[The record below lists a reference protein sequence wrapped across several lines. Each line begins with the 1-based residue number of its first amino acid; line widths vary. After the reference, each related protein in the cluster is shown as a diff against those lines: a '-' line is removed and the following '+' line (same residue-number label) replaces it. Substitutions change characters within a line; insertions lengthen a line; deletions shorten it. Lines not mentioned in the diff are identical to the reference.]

1 MKTNTKLK
9 YLSDSS
15 LVKVGVGVKPKTDIN
30 VVVDWVDQDL
40 VDMVLVMTVEPGFGG
55 QSFMQ
60 ESVKLIIKIKDFYLF
75 NNVLVKGKL
84 KLLF

>member
-1 MKTNTKLK
+1 M
-9 YLSDSS
+9 
-15 LVKVGVGVKPKTDIN
+15 GVKPNTDIN

-60 ESVKLIIKIKDFYLF
+60 EF
-75 NNVLVKGKL
+75 
-84 KLLF
+84 

>member
-1 MKTNTKLK
+1 M
-9 YLSDSS
+9 
-15 LVKVGVGVKPKTDIN
+15 GVKPNTDIN

-60 ESVKLIIKIKDFYLF
+60 ESVKILWH
-75 NNVLVKGKL
+75 
-84 KLLF
+84 

>member
-84 KLLF
+84 